1 MRLVDQRVG
10 GPAMPRLCSLSMH
23 LLHHQLA
30 RQWLLY
36 LWVLLPAELAGEA
49 VWLVARPA
57 SPGLPVLFITFSPTL
72 SACPFR

>member
-1 MRLVDQRVG
+1 MCLADQCVG
-10 GPAMPRLCSLSMH
+10 HPAMPTICTLSMRQ
-23 LLHHQLA
+23 LHHNLA
-30 RQWLLY
+30 RRWLLY

-49 VWLVARPA
+49 VWLVERPA